1 MPASSAAKSWKKGC
15 PVTLAGIVEVGNL
28 LRAYKANQAKGQVPG
43 VDGVAYAHLA
53 PLEVRAILCDI
64 SQAILRGTWRPDPV
78 RLVQVPKPN
87 GSFRPLRIGTVWN
100 RGVSSA
106 LKLALD
112 SHWERIFLPC
122 SFGFRRGQGTWTML
136 ATLEAL
142 NMTGHQCLAVADVQ
156 RAFENVPLAEALKC
170 HATLL
175 EGLPFR
181 GGRGG
186 EKRRILAFVDRV
198 MRGAE
203 NPKRGRGIHQGDNY
217 SPTILNALFHAF
229 LDAPFCDKF
238 TSPVW
243 LRYADNV
250 AIVSPTVSLGRDLLR
265 EAEHTQPLWACHS
278 ETLAPTTSPA
288 TKSSSSASP

>member
-1 MPASSAAKSWKKGC
+1 
-15 PVTLAGIVEVGNL
+15 
-28 LRAYKANQAKGQVPG
+28 
-43 VDGVAYAHLA
+43 
-53 PLEVRAILCDI
+53 
-64 SQAILRGTWRPDPV
+64 
-78 RLVQVPKPN
+78 
-87 GSFRPLRIGTVWN
+87 
-100 RGVSSA
+100 
-106 LKLALD
+106 
-112 SHWERIFLPC
+112 
-122 SFGFRRGQGTWTML
+122 
-136 ATLEAL
+136 
-142 NMTGHQCLAVADVQ
+142 MTGHQCLAVADVQ

-181 GGRGG
+181 GGRGTP
-186 EKRRILAFVDRV
+186 KKDAFWRLLIVSCAAHED
-198 MRGAE
+198 
-203 NPKRGRGIHQGDNY
+203 PKRERGIHQGDNY

-250 AIVSPTVSLGRDLLR
+250 AIVSPTVSLGRDLCGR
-265 EAEHTQPLWACHS
+265 PDSAQPLWACHS